1 MVKKLMKALEPF
13 DPLFYEEPIVSGQNS
28 AMATVAAATS
38 VPIATGERM
47 FRIEE
52 FRELLETRSVN
63 IIQPDCSHCGG
74 ISALF
79 NIARLAEAYEVALA
93 PHCPLGP
100 IALAACLQV
109 D

>member
-1 MVKKLMKALEPF
+1 MLTPMGLWLLVWRGCQ
-13 DPLFYEEPIVSGQNS
+13 LF
-28 AMATVAAATS
+28 ARLS
-38 VPIATGERM
+38 VQRLASVWIATGERM

-63 IIQPDCSHCGG
+63 IVQPDCSHCGG